1 MAKNKF
7 MKTSLV
13 QNKKKIMQLIII
25 SAIAVVGIVVVV
37 CNALVT
43 GNASGKVF
51 DGVEDI
57 PHRKVGLLL
66 GTAPVTPWGTKN
78 LYFTYRIDAAAKL
91 FHAKKVDF
99 LIVSGD
105 NHSTDYD
112 EPTCMRD
119 SLVACGVP
127 NERII
132 SDYAGFRTL
141 DSVVRCKA
149 IFGQDSVTIISQPF
163 HNERA
168 IYLAGHNQID
178 AIAFNA
184 QDVTS
189 VWTTWL
195 KIHSREL
202 LARVK
207 MFIDL
212 MVGKQPRFLGEKVGI
227 PNIE

>member
-1 MAKNKF
+1 M
-7 MKTSLV
+7 
-13 QNKKKIMQLIII
+13 
-25 SAIAVVGIVVVV
+25 VVV
-37 CNALVT
+37 CNVLVA
-43 GNASGKVF
+43 GCASGKVF
-51 DGVEDI
+51 DRVEKI

-78 LYFTYRIDAAAKL
+78 LYFTYRIDAAVKL
-91 FHAKKVDF
+91 FHAKKVDYF
-99 LIVSGD
+99 IVSGD

-127 NERII
+127 DERII
-132 SDYAGFRTL
+132 SDYVGFRTL
-141 DSVVRCKA
+141 DLEVRCKA
-149 IFGQDSVTIISQPF
+149 IFGQDSVTVISQSF

-189 VWTTWL
+189 VWTTWVRG
-195 KIHSREL
+195 HSREL

-207 MFIDL
+207 IFIDL
-212 MVGKQPRFLGEKVGI
+212 IIGKQPRFWGEKVKI
-227 PNIE
+227 PEIR

>member
-1 MAKNKF
+1 M
-7 MKTSLV
+7 
-13 QNKKKIMQLIII
+13 
-25 SAIAVVGIVVVV
+25 VVV
-37 CNALVT
+37 CNVSVA
-43 GNASGKVF
+43 GCASGKVF
-51 DGVEDI
+51 DRVEKI

-78 LYFTYRIDAAAKL
+78 LYFTYRIDAAVKL
-91 FHAKKVDF
+91 FHAKKVDYF
-99 LIVSGD
+99 IVSGD

-127 NERII
+127 DERII
-132 SDYAGFRTL
+132 SDYVGFRTL
-141 DSVVRCKA
+141 DLEVRCKA
-149 IFGQDSVTIISQPF
+149 IFGQDSVTVISQSF

-195 KIHSREL
+195 RGHSREL

-207 MFIDL
+207 IFIDL
-212 MVGKQPRFLGEKVGI
+212 IIGKQPRFWGEKVKI
-227 PNIE
+227 PEIR

>member
-1 MAKNKF
+1 M
-7 MKTSLV
+7 
-13 QNKKKIMQLIII
+13 
-25 SAIAVVGIVVVV
+25 VVV
-37 CNALVT
+37 CNVLVA
-43 GNASGKVF
+43 GCASGKVF
-51 DGVEDI
+51 DRVEKI
-57 PHRKVGLLL
+57 PHRKVGLVL

-78 LYFTYRIDAAAKL
+78 PYFTYRIDAAVKL
-91 FHAKKVDF
+91 FHAKKVDYF
-99 LIVSGD
+99 IVSGD

-127 NERII
+127 DERII
-132 SDYAGFRTL
+132 SDYVGFRTL
-141 DSVVRCKA
+141 DLEVRCKA
-149 IFGQDSVTIISQPF
+149 SFGQDSVTVISQSF

-195 KIHSREL
+195 RGHSREL

-207 MFIDL
+207 IFIDL
-212 MVGKQPRFLGEKVGI
+212 IIGKQPRFWGEKVKI
-227 PNIE
+227 PEIR